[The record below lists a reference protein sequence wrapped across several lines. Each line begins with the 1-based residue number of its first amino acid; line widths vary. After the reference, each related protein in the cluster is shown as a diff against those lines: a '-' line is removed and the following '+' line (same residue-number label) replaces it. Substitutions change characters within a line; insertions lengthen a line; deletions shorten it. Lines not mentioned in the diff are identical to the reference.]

1 MSERRRIF
9 SGTTYEDLA
18 GYARAVVDGD
28 WVHVSGTT
36 GIDPADGSIPEGVVA
51 QTHQIFRN
59 IEWALG
65 EAGSSL
71 NDVVRIRVYL
81 DNPEKAVLSC
91 FEACP
96 RRFNA
101 VVCGWEEL
109 LAEELEDVPR
119 FGEMLTGAS
128 DGESDLILDARAFV
142 LGLGQPGACLFECG
156 AAA

>member
-9 SGTTYEDLA
+9 SGTIYEDLA

-71 NDVVRIRVYL
+71 ADVVRIRVYL
-81 DNPEKAVLSC
+81 DNRDDFSAV
-91 FEACP
+91 AP
-96 RRFNA
+96 IIGDYMRDVRPANTT
-101 VVCGWEEL
+101 VVAPLC
-109 LAEELEDVPR
+109 
-119 FGEMLTGAS
+119 
-128 DGESDLILDARAFV
+128 DARMKIEIEVTAHK
-142 LGLGQPGACLFECG
+142 ATD
-156 AAA
+156 A

>member
-71 NDVVRIRVYL
+71 ADVVRIRVYL
-81 DNPEKAVLSC
+81 DNRDDFAAV
-91 FEACP
+91 AP
-96 RRFNA
+96 IIGDYMRA
-101 VVCGWEEL
+101 VRPANTTVVAALC
-109 LAEELEDVPR
+109 
-119 FGEMLTGAS
+119 
-128 DGESDLILDARAFV
+128 DARMKIEIEVTAHK
-142 LGLGQPGACLFECG
+142 ASE
-156 AAA
+156 A

>member
-71 NDVVRIRVYL
+71 ADVVRIRVYL
-81 DNPEKAVLSC
+81 DNRDDFSTVAPIIGDYMRDVRPA
-91 FEACP
+91 
-96 RRFNA
+96 NTT
-101 VVCGWEEL
+101 VVAPLCDARMKIEIEVT
-109 LAEELEDVPR
+109 AHK
-119 FGEMLTGAS
+119 AS
-128 DGESDLILDARAFV
+128 DE
-142 LGLGQPGACLFECG
+142 
-156 AAA
+156 

>member
-71 NDVVRIRVYL
+71 ADVVRIRVYL
-81 DNPEKAVLSC
+81 DNRDDFPAV
-91 FEACP
+91 AP
-96 RRFNA
+96 IIGDYMHDVRPANTT
-101 VVCGWEEL
+101 VVAPLC
-109 LAEELEDVPR
+109 
-119 FGEMLTGAS
+119 
-128 DGESDLILDARAFV
+128 DARMKIEIEVTAHK
-142 LGLGQPGACLFECG
+142 ATD
-156 AAA
+156 A

>member
-71 NDVVRIRVYL
+71 ADVVRIRVYL
-81 DNPEKAVLSC
+81 DNRDDFSTVAPIIGDYM
-91 FEACP
+91 
-96 RRFNA
+96 R
-101 VVCGWEEL
+101 
-109 LAEELEDVPR
+109 DVRPANTTVIAP
-119 FGEMLTGAS
+119 LC
-128 DGESDLILDARAFV
+128 DARMKIEIEVTAHK
-142 LGLGQPGACLFECG
+142 ATDT
-156 AAA
+156 

>member
-1 MSERRRIF
+1 MRERRRIF

-71 NDVVRIRVYL
+71 ADVVRIRVYL
-81 DNPEKAVLSC
+81 DNRDDFSTVAPIIGDYM
-91 FEACP
+91 
-96 RRFNA
+96 R
-101 VVCGWEEL
+101 
-109 LAEELEDVPR
+109 DVRPANTTVIAP
-119 FGEMLTGAS
+119 LC
-128 DGESDLILDARAFV
+128 DARMKIEIEVTAHK
-142 LGLGQPGACLFECG
+142 ATD
-156 AAA
+156 A